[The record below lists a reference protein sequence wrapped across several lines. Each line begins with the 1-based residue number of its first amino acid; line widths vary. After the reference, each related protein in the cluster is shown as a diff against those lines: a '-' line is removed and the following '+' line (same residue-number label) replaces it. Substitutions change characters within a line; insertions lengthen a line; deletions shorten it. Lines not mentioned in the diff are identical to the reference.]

1 MDSRA
6 DAGVVG
12 TEQADEQRLREAAG
26 ERRSLH
32 LRGDESPDGQAFGSL
47 MRLSRQFQ
55 AKVRLPR
62 IHSGR
67 RQPATQSRLRTAV
80 EVLKALDTVFII
92 EAESDY

>member
-1 MDSRA
+1 MLLLVFLYPF
-6 DAGVVG
+6 GVQLNVVQNA
-12 TEQADEQRLREAAG
+12 TVPAPQLSCCAPNFL
-26 ERRSLH
+26 ERRK
-32 LRGDESPDGQAFGSL
+32 
-47 MRLSRQFQ
+47 

-62 IHSGR
+62 IHGGR